1 MNHPVQFSKNAKK
14 DFNLI
19 DHIIL
24 YKSQNAY
31 RELMGRYKK
40 SVYYMILKKVHNPED
55 AEDLTIETFAKAFN
69 KLALFKKNHA
79 FTTWLFRIATNHT
92 IDFMRK
98 KKIQTTSIH
107 TSFSDHQ
114 GTALNLDLLD
124 QNLIPDEVMINHQK
138 IELVRLF
145 VNQMESKYQRLI
157 TLRYFDELSY
167 AEIAQLLNTPL
178 GTIKAQLYRSRI
190 LLSNLLDNKRQH
202 I

>member
-1 MNHPVQFSKNAKK
+1 
-14 DFNLI
+14 
-19 DHIIL
+19 
-24 YKSQNAY
+24 
-31 RELMGRYKK
+31 
-40 SVYYMILKKVHNPED
+40 MILKKVPNQED
-55 AEDLTIETFAKAFN
+55 AEDLTIETFAKAFH
-69 KLALFKKNHA
+69 KLGLFKKNHA

-92 IDFMRK
+92 IDFMRR
-98 KKIQTTSIH
+98 KKIQTMSIH
-107 TSFSDHQ
+107 TPFSDDQ
-114 GTALNLDLLD
+114 GVALNLDLLD
-124 QNLIPDEVMINHQK
+124 QNLLPDEVVINDQK

>member
-1 MNHPVQFSKNAKK
+1 
-14 DFNLI
+14 
-19 DHIIL
+19 
-24 YKSQNAY
+24 
-31 RELMGRYKK
+31 
-40 SVYYMILKKVHNPED
+40 
-55 AEDLTIETFAKAFN
+55 
-69 KLALFKKNHA
+69 
-79 FTTWLFRIATNHT
+79 
-92 IDFMRK
+92 MRR
-98 KKIQTTSIH
+98 KKIQTTSIR
-107 TSFSDHQ
+107 TSFSDDQ
-114 GTALNLDLLD
+114 GVALNLDLLD
-124 QNLIPDEVMINHQK
+124 QNLLPDEVVINDQK

>member
-1 MNHPVQFSKNAKK
+1 MNQIRTFSKNAQK

-19 DHIIL
+19 DQIIL
-24 YKSQNAY
+24 YKSENACS
-31 RELMGRYKK
+31 ELMGRFKK
-40 SVYYMILKKVHNPED
+40 SVYYMILKKVPNQED
-55 AEDLTIETFAKAFN
+55 AEDLTIETFAKAFH

-92 IDFMRK
+92 IDFMRR
-98 KKIQTTSIH
+98 KKIQTMSIH
-107 TSFSDHQ
+107 TPFSDDQ
-114 GTALNLDLLD
+114 GVALNMDLLD
-124 QNLIPDEVMINHQK
+124 QNLLPDEVVINDQK

>member
-1 MNHPVQFSKNAKK
+1 MLLLLGFFASLPTIPSILCEEKKYRPPVSAP
-14 DFNLI
+14 L
-19 DHIIL
+19 
-24 YKSQNAY
+24 
-31 RELMGRYKK
+31 
-40 SVYYMILKKVHNPED
+40 
-55 AEDLTIETFAKAFN
+55 
-69 KLALFKKNHA
+69 
-79 FTTWLFRIATNHT
+79 
-92 IDFMRK
+92 
-98 KKIQTTSIH
+98 
-107 TSFSDHQ
+107 FSDDQ
-114 GTALNLDLLD
+114 GVALNLDLLD
-124 QNLIPDEVMINHQK
+124 QNLLPDEVVINDQK